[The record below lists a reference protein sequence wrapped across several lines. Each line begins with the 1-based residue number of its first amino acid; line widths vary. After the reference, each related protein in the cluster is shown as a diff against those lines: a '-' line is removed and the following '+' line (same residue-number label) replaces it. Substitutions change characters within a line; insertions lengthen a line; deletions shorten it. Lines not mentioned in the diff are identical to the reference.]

1 MKFRTV
7 AKLGIILS
15 VILFCIGIGLY
26 GFAQLSMV
34 DKGREADILSY
45 VPNDC
50 SGIFETDNLDFFMN
64 EFLQA
69 AYAGQMESLRR
80 AGIADAIFSDLTRY
94 AFRSAHGLSGQMNH
108 ILISFHSPCT
118 PQDVVV
124 YFRMGKGGK
133 NKVVDAICRKFGV
146 KYEPKEETYRGEKIE
161 VYPIDAAS
169 FVAVYEGNGFLAV
182 SYQKRLIE
190 AVIDAHKDET
200 SLRQDAVF
208 MSAYR
213 EKSVNFM
220 TLYGHSASLPLLAA
234 DKKDVQECWSVFDI
248 HVNSDVFYL
257 SGGMHEPDSCKQIS
271 AARLRNSKM
280 EVCQDSLLVLSGT
293 DKISPFI
300 SEVIA
305 QPSHSLFEECI
316 SNLSLDASYIMVV
329 DMDKVMRSPGCFS
342 DYLPA
347 FILAHPD
354 MFRSFILS
362 VQVTEVD
369 GRLSHIFVFTY
380 KE

>member
-1 MKFRTV
+1 MRLRTV
-7 AKLGIILS
+7 AKLSIVVS

-34 DKGREADILSY
+34 DKGREADVLSY

-50 SGIFETDNLDFFMN
+50 SGVFETDNMDFFMN
-64 EFLQA
+64 EFFQT
-69 AYAGQMESLRR
+69 AYAGRMESLRR
-80 AGIADAIFSDLTRY
+80 AGITDAIFSDLTRY

-108 ILISFHSPCT
+108 ILMSFHAPGT

-133 NKVVDAICRKFGV
+133 DKVVDAICRKFGV
-146 KYEPKEETYRGEKIE
+146 KYEPKKETYRGEKIE
-161 VYPIDAAS
+161 VYPINAAS
-169 FVAVYEGNGFLAV
+169 FVAVYEGSGFLAV

-190 AVIDAHKDET
+190 AVIDAHKDES

-220 TLYGHSASLPLLAA
+220 TLYGHAPSLPFLEGN
-234 DKKDVQECWSVFDI
+234 KDAQDCWSVYDI

-257 SGGMHEPDSCKQIS
+257 SGGIHRSDSCRQVA
-271 AARLRNSKM
+271 AARLCSSAMDVR
-280 EVCQDSLLVLSGT
+280 QDSLLVLSGT
-293 DKISPFI
+293 DKIAPAI

-305 QPSHSLFEECI
+305 LPSHSLFEECI
-316 SNLSLDASYIMVV
+316 SNLSLDASYIMVA
-329 DMDKVMRSPGCFS
+329 DMDKVACSPERFS
-342 DYLPA
+342 GYLPA
-347 FILAHPD
+347 FMLAHPD

-369 GRLSHIFVFTY
+369 GKLSHIFVFTY